1 MLIAHSAKTC
11 QKYNVPSTMYHA
23 SSMYTIFD
31 IINVEEQSVYNSA
44 RLDVVRNAQYWLVE
58 MPYNDMG
65 IDCSPPPNSLLVC
78 ITRHFGKKTDI
89 PGSEVFTDGGDCIMC

>member
-1 MLIAHSAKTC
+1 MWVLIAHSAKTC
-11 QKYNVPSTMYHA
+11 QKYNVPSTMCHA
-23 SSMYTIFD
+23 SSICTIFD

-65 IDCSPPPNSLLVC
+65 IDCSPPKLTLGL
-78 ITRHFGKKTDI
+78 HYKAFWKKKLTYLAL
-89 PGSEVFTDGGDCIMC
+89 